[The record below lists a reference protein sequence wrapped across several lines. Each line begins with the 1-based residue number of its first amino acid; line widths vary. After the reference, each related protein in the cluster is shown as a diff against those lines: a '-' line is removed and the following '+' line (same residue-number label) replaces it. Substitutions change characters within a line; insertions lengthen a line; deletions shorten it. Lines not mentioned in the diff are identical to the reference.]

1 MGALAEA
8 AKERAKLAQENER
21 QHKTMAEQLQ
31 EHMKENA
38 VLSATAAAEL
48 AKLRQETNKN
58 TTKYKAEEARLLAD
72 LEEMKRAE
80 SALRDSYK
88 KQLEKEQKMHQ
99 KTKEERKKL
108 NDTLAKGLK
117 KEKKL
122 KIDLANELEKG
133 SQLKTA
139 LATVQN
145 DLSTTEAE
153 RNKKIEE
160 LVQTKQKHEAV
171 TFALMADVAAATN
184 ERKETERRLNAELD
198 AQKAAN
204 IEIHQEAQRKQA
216 VLDKMIDSEKQRAI
230 EHAKTMAQLDTLEG
244 YSKEEKATLLAAARK
259 DLDTSNQALHNLE
272 QKLLNE
278 LAKERAAANKNKAE
292 SNTVKKQC
300 DATEKARRQIAGQFD
315 EASRQNNDL
324 AMQLEKMANDKKKV
338 LADLLVEKEKE
349 KKLIDDLKKHEI
361 NEDDLERQLEE
372 LRNALRAKNM
382 DASAE
387 ELELQ
392 QLAAAKKAA
401 NAKKRKA
408 MEKQLNASRKEVQRI
423 EKELSDKLA
432 ALQKTNDALQIEK
445 SEVEERL
452 AALQAS
458 HAQMLQDIQ
467 AQTKAQADAE
477 TQRMKDAKKEK
488 DSLRNETK
496 QEHDRAEEEKAHA
509 ERLEQRLAEL
519 EQKLKEHEENEKNN
533 TSNALV
539 LGLVEKHEETLG
551 SMKEEVAPAKVQQ
564 RRKSVQIQMTHVLE
578 LDTINFKVNTVT
590 IVDES
595 KNCVDTIAKILVD
608 NPTIKVRVE
617 GHVDG
622 SMLKGTKD

>member
-1 MGALAEA
+1 MGGAKHAALEAELARQLEAEHQEAEALRSERDRNMTQKELDNERRQQLALSLAAEEQRRQDTEDKLVALQNTHATTEEEAAKHLVLEQQLVMNLNLARTEIDGLQSQLQRELDAERAHSKANDEAYAENLQNQENKHLQAMTIVIQQTRDDALKGMVRQESVAKLVAKNDQALAEA

-108 NDTLAKGLK
+108 NETLAQELK

-244 YSKEEKATLLAAARK
+244 YSKEEKSTLLAAARK

-292 SNTVKKQC
+292 SNTVKKQR

-349 KKLIDDLKKHEI
+349 KKLIDDLKK
-361 NEDDLERQLEE
+361 
-372 LRNALRAKNM
+372 
-382 DASAE
+382 
-387 ELELQ
+387 
-392 QLAAAKKAA
+392 
-401 NAKKRKA
+401 
-408 MEKQLNASRKEVQRI
+408 
-423 EKELSDKLA
+423 
-432 ALQKTNDALQIEK
+432 
-445 SEVEERL
+445 
-452 AALQAS
+452 
-458 HAQMLQDIQ
+458 
-467 AQTKAQADAE
+467 
-477 TQRMKDAKKEK
+477 
-488 DSLRNETK
+488 
-496 QEHDRAEEEKAHA
+496 
-509 ERLEQRLAEL
+509 
-519 EQKLKEHEENEKNN
+519 
-533 TSNALV
+533 
-539 LGLVEKHEETLG
+539 
-551 SMKEEVAPAKVQQ
+551 
-564 RRKSVQIQMTHVLE
+564 
-578 LDTINFKVNTVT
+578 
-590 IVDES
+590 
-595 KNCVDTIAKILVD
+595 
-608 NPTIKVRVE
+608 
-617 GHVDG
+617 
-622 SMLKGTKD
+622 